1 MSIKSYRFDGGK
13 NLRLQEQP
21 TGAGEQKQQ
30 KAELKAKTAENLRKA
45 ALLAE
50 KLYAAGTEGLVIA
63 IQARDAAGKDSLVKH
78 VFSALNPQAMEV
90 HAFKTPTSQEL
101 SHDYLWRI
109 VQALPPRG
117 KVGILNR
124 SHYEDVLV
132 VKVHHLEKTYR
143 MAPRCLGDDFFE
155 KRPEAAQDCWLTTT
169 KAPRSYQEARFSPNS
184 WIFFG
189 KETAGLPMD
198 LRERFR
204 DRCIRLPMIDEARS
218 LNLSNTVAVCVYEAL
233 RQNDFPGL
241 LGVGEMA
248 KTP

>member
-1 MSIKSYRFDGGK
+1 MLNIVLVEPEIPQNCGNIARTCAATGSRLHLIRPLGFDISE
-13 NLRLQEQP
+13 RAVRR
-21 TGAGEQKQQ
+21 AGLDYWHLVEVFDY
-30 KAELKAKTAENLRKA
+30 ENL
-45 ALLAE
+45 
-50 KLYAAGTEGLVIA
+50 
-63 IQARDAAGKDSLVKH
+63 
-78 VFSALNPQAMEV
+78 
-90 HAFKTPTSQEL
+90 
-101 SHDYLWRI
+101 
-109 VQALPPRG
+109 
-117 KVGILNR
+117 
-124 SHYEDVLV
+124 
-132 VKVHHLEKTYR
+132 
-143 MAPRCLGDDFFE
+143 DDFFE
-155 KRPEAAQDCWLTTT
+155 KASGGRAGLLADHH
-169 KAPRSYQEARFSPNS
+169 KSPRSYQEARFSPNS